1 MDHKLANVLYRKIKQ
16 RSCGRDSTEADIP
29 TRIDEYLS
37 PRMCC
42 IAPSKIG
49 SNESIFC
56 SEPLWYQY
64 KTRLDWTM
72 VLKRCNLASITRY
85 VLRFQQRPRWFI
97 RPSRRQ
103 RPSGEMK
110 TTVEPF
116 RSPEQT
122 STGVKIEEHKK
133 GQNHPELLR

>member
-1 MDHKLANVLYRKIKQ
+1 MSQQIHLERIIQRIDRPFIYGFDLDGMSRESRKGALAPMDHKLANVLYRKIKQ

-64 KTRLDWTM
+64 KTRLD
-72 VLKRCNLASITRY
+72 
-85 VLRFQQRPRWFI
+85 
-97 RPSRRQ
+97 
-103 RPSGEMK
+103 
-110 TTVEPF
+110 
-116 RSPEQT
+116 
-122 STGVKIEEHKK
+122 
-133 GQNHPELLR
+133 